1 MGPFCSGVALVS
13 LHSNPKTKKPPQ
25 TNRQSN
31 HYIFMYV
38 LVVLPLEVAFA
49 SFEEDDV
56 LGIICTLV
64 FVADIMLCFRTGNP
78 RLE

>member
-13 LHSNPKTKKPPQ
+13 LHSNPKTSQ
-25 TNRQSN
+25 RNRQSN

-49 SFEEDDV
+49 SFEEDNV
-56 LGIICTLV
+56 SGIICTLV

-78 RLE
+78 RLGS

>member
-13 LHSNPKTKKPPQ
+13 LHSNPKASQ

-38 LVVLPLEVAFA
+38 LEVLPLEVAFA
-49 SFEEDDV
+49 SFEEDNV
-56 LGIICTLV
+56 SGIICTLV